1 MKKQILTIVISF
13 VAATMATAQL
23 KVTSIGNVGI
33 NNSNPIAGLDLG
45 TGFSGK
51 PPLLLY
57 NNDNSGIYNGTKAGF
72 FTEYFGGNN
81 LNLVFAE
88 ANSTPGLFTISGKNT
103 AGTTLNQYFSV
114 AGLTGNVGIG
124 ASPTSTDKLYV
135 NGHSVLQG
143 GTLITAGYAPYNIA
157 LEWYAPGN
165 YPVIYGGSNNV
176 LFIGKSTNWC
186 NHVWSTTIDVSDFTY
201 TNIYHNSDKRL
212 KSNIKG
218 LANTL
223 PLIKKMKS
231 YSYNFNQEFVKTHN
245 KADTAILNKQQF
257 GFIAQELKDILPELV
272 VTDDSTGYLKVDYV
286 SMIPIIV
293 EAIKE
298 QSKTI
303 DSLKN
308 NASSIDSLKAQITTL
323 TNLVADVQNCCNSKG
338 TSKTKAYVESE
349 TETSIATTQSNTQT
363 SAAKLY
369 QNAPNP
375 FKESTTIKLEI
386 SETVG
391 SAMVC
396 IYDLTGRQLK
406 CISATGRGTTSVQI
420 FANEL
425 SAGLY
430 HYALI
435 TDGSLIDT
443 KTMVLTE

>member
-1 MKKQILTIVISF
+1 MQAI
-13 VAATMATAQL
+13 Q
-23 KVTSIGNVGI
+23 
-33 NNSNPIAGLDLG
+33 
-45 TGFSGK
+45 
-51 PPLLLY
+51 
-57 NNDNSGIYNGTKAGF
+57 
-72 FTEYFGGNN
+72 
-81 LNLVFAE
+81 
-88 ANSTPGLFTISGKNT
+88 
-103 AGTTLNQYFSV
+103 
-114 AGLTGNVGIG
+114 
-124 ASPTSTDKLYV
+124 
-135 NGHSVLQG
+135 
-143 GTLITAGYAPYNIA
+143 
-157 LEWYAPGN
+157 
-165 YPVIYGGSNNV
+165 
-176 LFIGKSTNWC
+176 
-186 NHVWSTTIDVSDFTY
+186 VWSTYFTNTSDERVKENIVSLQSSLKKIKNLRGVTY
-201 TNIYHNSDKRL
+201 NIKKDYISDKAMMGSKPDLR
-212 KSNIKG
+212 KNNI
-218 LANTL
+218 
-223 PLIKKMKS
+223 
-231 YSYNFNQEFVKTHN
+231 
-245 KADTAILNKQQF
+245 
-257 GFIAQELKDILPELV
+257 GFLAQEVEKVFPELV
-272 VTDDSTGYLKVDYV
+272 TKSDSGLYGVNYIGF
-286 SMIPIIV
+286 IPVLV

-303 DSLKN
+303 DSLKY

-338 TSKTKAYVESE
+338 SSKTKAYVESE

-386 SETVG
+386 PETVG

-443 KTMVLTE
+443 KTMVLTN

>member
-13 VAATMATAQL
+13 VATTMATAQL
-23 KVTSIGNVGI
+23 KVTSTGMVGI
-33 NNSNPIAGLDLG
+33 TTITPVAALDLG
-45 TGFSGK
+45 TAKYAGAGT
-51 PPLLLY
+51 PLFLMY
-57 NNDNSGIYNGTKAGF
+57 NSENTPLGGTKMGF
-72 FTEYFGGNN
+72 YADNFPVGGNN
-81 LNLVFAE
+81 LNLVFPE
-88 ANSTPGLFTISGKNT
+88 ATANPGLFTICGKST
-103 AGTTLNQYFSV
+103 TGTTLNQYFSV

-135 NGHSVLQG
+135 NWHSVLQG

-157 LEWYAPGN
+157 LEWYAPDN

-257 GFIAQELKDILPELV
+257 GFIAQELKDIFPELV

-293 EAIKE
+293 EAMKE
-298 QSKTI
+298 QS
-303 DSLKN
+303 
-308 NASSIDSLKAQITTL
+308 SSIDSLKAQITTL

-338 TSKTKAYVESE
+338 SSKTKAYVESE

-386 SETVG
+386 PETVG

-443 KTMVLTE
+443 KTMVLTN